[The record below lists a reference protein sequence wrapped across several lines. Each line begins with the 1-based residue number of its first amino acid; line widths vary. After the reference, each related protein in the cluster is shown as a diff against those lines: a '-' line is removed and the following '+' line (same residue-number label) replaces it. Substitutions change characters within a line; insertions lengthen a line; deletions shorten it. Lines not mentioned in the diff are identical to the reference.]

1 LKPTDPTF
9 QKIIEEGSPA
19 SARRIRESLIK
30 RIQDITK
37 RKLIIYIASMTHP
50 MASIMPLDVPIFED
64 MLRTSSEATRADLM
78 INSPGGDANTAE
90 KLLIMC
96 RTRFSDEFNVIV
108 PNFAKSAATMIAL
121 GADKIYMGY
130 LSELGPV
137 DPQIS
142 VPLPT
147 GQVQFVPARTYLG
160 GLERIRERIANGEPP
175 QVYLPILS
183 QIRPE
188 MIKLCEEAIDFS
200 AEFLRKWLPQGVL
213 KNSASKVNEIVEALV
228 GGARYKSHG
237 QVIDH
242 GEAIRLGLNIELIEP
257 KSEFWNLLWEL
268 YLRSIHFLNLSRNAA
283 KLFEAEASSIT
294 LNIEAIQAMPRPP
307 SPSQPPASSPL

>member
-1 LKPTDPTF
+1 
-9 QKIIEEGSPA
+9 
-19 SARRIRESLIK
+19 
-30 RIQDITK
+30 
-37 RKLIIYIASMTHP
+37 M
-50 MASIMPLDVPIFED
+50 M
-64 MLRTSSEATRADLM
+64 
-78 INSPGGDANTAE
+78 
-90 KLLIMC
+90 
-96 RTRFSDEFNVIV
+96 
-108 PNFAKSAATMIAL
+108 AL

-142 VPLPT
+142 IPLPT

-183 QIRPE
+183 QIRSE

-200 AEFLRKWLPQGVL
+200 AEFLRRWLPKGVL
-213 KNSASKVNEIVEALV
+213 KSNPSKVNEIVEALV

-237 QVIDH
+237 QVIDYR
-242 GEAIRLGLNIELIEP
+242 EAIRLGLNVEFIEP
-257 KSEFWNLLWEL
+257 KSELWTLLWEL

-283 KLFEAEASSIT
+283 KLFETETSSIT
-294 LNIEAIQAMPRPP
+294 LNIEAIPAMPRPTSPSQSPAP
-307 SPSQPPASSPL
+307 SPSQ